1 MRYTFLLLTLFSHLM
16 FAKPEVR
23 IQSDIIIFQSKLF
36 FQDCCEILQATD
48 SEKQEL
54 LKLQVNWTS
63 DKAEMAAFE
72 FRDLFFGDQSVKIK
86 SSSKIHVHK
95 PTAKAT
101 KSDVQNLIA
110 QYSQHRFP
118 NAEIDVQQVKLP
130 FADRPQ
136 NNLTIDFH
144 DYNGRGEFL
153 LNARLENETDTAY
166 WIRGIVRVRQ
176 EVPLLMKDLRFG
188 ERISSS
194 DVQLR
199 KVDISYVRGELLEIK
214 DFDGFVMSRNAYQG
228 SVLTKDL
235 IKPAPMVQRSQS
247 VKILLEQNGIQIE
260 TMGTAQEDGFKD
272 AFIKVK
278 SDSNNKI
285 LSGKVAAPGLI
296 RIE

>member
-101 KSDVQNLIA
+101 NQM
-110 QYSQHRFP
+110 F
-118 NAEIDVQQVKLP
+118 
-130 FADRPQ
+130 
-136 NNLTIDFH
+136 
-144 DYNGRGEFL
+144 
-153 LNARLENETDTAY
+153 
-166 WIRGIVRVRQ
+166 
-176 EVPLLMKDLRFG
+176 
-188 ERISSS
+188 
-194 DVQLR
+194 
-199 KVDISYVRGELLEIK
+199 
-214 DFDGFVMSRNAYQG
+214 
-228 SVLTKDL
+228 
-235 IKPAPMVQRSQS
+235 
-247 VKILLEQNGIQIE
+247 KI
-260 TMGTAQEDGFKD
+260 
-272 AFIKVK
+272 
-278 SDSNNKI
+278 
-285 LSGKVAAPGLI
+285 
-296 RIE
+296 